1 MLRVLRQFR
10 ALITGR
16 ATATELTPG
25 ETNIRDLVREVYA
38 GNILSERVERSGP
51 DAMLIAELQHETLKN
66 LTINLSS
73 LARLHE
79 QEGASLPAIR
89 MSLRFD

>member
-1 MLRVLRQFR
+1 VLRVLRQFR
-10 ALITGR
+10 ALITGSG
-16 ATATELTPG
+16 TAAELTPG
-25 ETNIRDLVREVYA
+25 ETIIRDVVREVYT
-38 GNILSERVERSGP
+38 GSILSERVQRNGP
-51 DAMLIAELQHETLKN
+51 DAMLTAELQHETLKN